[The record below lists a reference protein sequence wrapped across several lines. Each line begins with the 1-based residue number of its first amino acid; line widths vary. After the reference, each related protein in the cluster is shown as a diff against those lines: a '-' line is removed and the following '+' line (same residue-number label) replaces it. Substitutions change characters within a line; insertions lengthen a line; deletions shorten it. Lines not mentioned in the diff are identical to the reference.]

1 MSYLIDTLLWSVAT
15 ISIYLLAQQLFK
27 LSGQNPLLHPLIVSI
42 ATIIALLSLFNIPV
56 SDYQSSTFVL
66 DWLLGPATIAL
77 AVPLYLKLA
86 QIKGKGTILFT
97 AIVAGG
103 LTAPIVAGLTMWL
116 GEVDVTLINT
126 MLTKSITSPLAI
138 EVSQIIQGIPPL
150 AAGFVVI
157 TGIIG
162 ASICR
167 PVFKLFN
174 VESDEAKGIAL
185 GTIAHGVGTAEAF
198 TINEKCG
205 SFATLALC
213 INGIVTSIALP
224 VLYFILN

>member
-1 MSYLIDTLLWSVAT
+1 M
-15 ISIYLLAQQLFK
+15 
-27 LSGQNPLLHPLIVSI
+27 LHPLIISI
-42 ATIIALLSLFNIPV
+42 AAIVVLLSLLNV
-56 SDYQSSTFVL
+56 SVTDYQSSTFIL

-77 AVPLYLKLA
+77 AVPLYLQLA
-86 QIKGKGTILFT
+86 QIKGKGKILFI
-97 AIVAGG
+97 AITAGG
-103 LTAPIVAGLTMWL
+103 LSAPILAGLMMWMAD
-116 GEVDVTLINT
+116 VDSTLINT

-138 EVSQIIQGIPPL
+138 EVSEIIQGIPPL

-167 PVFKLFN
+167 PLFKLFK

-198 TINEKCG
+198 TISERCG
-205 SFATLALC
+205 SYATLALC
-213 INGIVTSIALP
+213 INGIMTAIALP
-224 VLYFILN
+224 VLYFIIS